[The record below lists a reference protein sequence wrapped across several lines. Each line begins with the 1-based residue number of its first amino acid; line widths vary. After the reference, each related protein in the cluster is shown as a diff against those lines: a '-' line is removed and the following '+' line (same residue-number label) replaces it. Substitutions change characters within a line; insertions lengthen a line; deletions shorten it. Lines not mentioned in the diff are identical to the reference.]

1 MLPVCTVTL
10 MDHQDHRLTFDTMSP
25 AGLRAA
31 AAERR
36 IAQKAA
42 APRKPADEASRK
54 PADEASRKPADEA
67 PVAKVKTPPMVL
79 TRVGGILEPVANA
92 ALARAAAP
100 RRGSAAAAKAAVE
113 AAAAKAATLL
123 A

>member
-1 MLPVCTVTL
+1 

-54 PADEASRKPADEA
+54 PADEA
-67 PVAKVKTPPMVL
+67 PVAKAKTPPMVL
-79 TRVGGILEPVANA
+79 TRVGGILEPVAKA
-92 ALARAAAP
+92 AMTRAAAP
-100 RRGSAAAAKAAVE
+100 PRGSAAAAKAAVE
-113 AAAAKAATLL
+113 AAAAKAAAKAATLL

>member
-1 MLPVCTVTL
+1 M
-10 MDHQDHRLTFDTMSP
+10 DHRLTFDTMSP

-54 PADEASRKPADEA
+54 PADEAPRKPADEA
-67 PVAKVKTPPMVL
+67 PVAKAPPMVL
-79 TRVGGILEPVANA
+79 TRVGGILEPVAKA
-92 ALARAAAP
+92 AMTRAAAP

-113 AAAAKAATLL
+113 AAAALAAAKAATLL